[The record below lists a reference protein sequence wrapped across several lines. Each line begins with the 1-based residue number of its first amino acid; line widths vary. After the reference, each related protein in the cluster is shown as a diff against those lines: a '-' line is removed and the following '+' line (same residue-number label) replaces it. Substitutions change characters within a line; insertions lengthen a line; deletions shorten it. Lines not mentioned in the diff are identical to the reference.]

1 MYLNK
6 KSYVG
11 FCTPRRTVIDLKKK
25 KKVQRRVSS
34 RNVKVKKYGPGV
46 AQNCHEG
53 GGLEGWVNA
62 PIKGGVF
69 ARGATGGRA
78 FAQECLVYRVMSATE
93 RVCVGFRGGRS
104 IWMRLEEWEYRWR
117 ALVAILARF
126 R

>member
-1 MYLNK
+1 LTCISNPNK
-6 KSYVG
+6 SNAASKLEKRESE
-11 FCTPRRTVIDLKKK
+11 
-25 KKVQRRVSS
+25 
-34 RNVKVKKYGPGV
+34 KYGPGV

-93 RVCVGFRGGRS
+93 RVCVGSRGGRS
-104 IWMRLEEWEYRWR
+104 IWMRLEE
-117 ALVAILARF
+117 
-126 R
+126 